1 MKKLFMFLAVAG
13 LATFGIACSSSDD
26 SDEPIDGITL
36 VVTASNATAE
46 IGETVTFTVNEG
58 TTDVTVDADIYI
70 NGTIAPDKKLTSKTE
85 GEFKVVAKKANAI
98 DSEEIIVKFGPKAV
112 KKLVLTATPTTI
124 DIDTE
129 TVFKVILNNTD
140 VTARATIKVEGII
153 VTGGK
158 YRGTAVG
165 SYIARASLAGSED
178 SNEVT
183 IIVKEADVVPP
194 TENFLKVGNAVKDLK
209 LTNVFQFFKFGG
221 VNFQTVTR
229 DGALYVPFGFRTF
242 ISDTGQ
248 STIEDYKN
256 FIGFTVYVKQAVAVG
271 REVTNANV
279 VRPWQVDG
287 NVAGNWI
294 IGDVYGAM
302 NAVDFDASEEIDLS
316 FSFTNPPAPRMTT
329 GEWKFNI
336 VGGLTLNTALSI
348 DAAFDGVF
356 VGYYNINASTA
367 TAVLSIDSKK
377 ALKNNAKM
385 YRVRTK

>member
-1 MKKLFMFLAVAG
+1 MRKLFMFLTVAT
-13 LATFGIACSSSDD
+13 LATFGMACSSSDD
-26 SDEPIDGITL
+26 SDGPADGIAL
-36 VVTASNATAE
+36 VVNASKTTAE
-46 IGETVTFTVNEG
+46 IGETVTFTVIEG
-58 TTDVTVDADIYI
+58 TDDVTAASDIYI
-70 NGTIAPDKKLTSKTE
+70 NGTIAPDKKLTSTTE
-85 GEFKVVAKKANAI
+85 GEFKVVAKKAKAI

-112 KKLVLTATPTTI
+112 KKLVLTATPSTI

-221 VNFQTVTR
+221 VNFQTVIR

-256 FIGFTVYVKQAVAVG
+256 FIGFTVYVKQNVAVG
-271 REVTNANV
+271 RDVNNANV

-287 NVAGNWI
+287 SVEENLLL
-294 IGDVYGAM
+294 GDIYGAI
-302 NAVDFDASEEIDLS
+302 NAVDFDANGETNVS
-316 FSFTNPPAPRMTT
+316 FTFTNPPAPGTAK
-329 GEWKFNI
+329 GIWKFNI
-336 VGGLTLNTALSI
+336 EGGGTLNTGLSI
-348 DAAFDGVF
+348 DADFKGVF
-356 VGYYNINASTA
+356 EGYFNQSATTA
-367 TAVLSIDSKK
+367 TAVVNINSKK
-377 ALKNNAKM
+377 ALENNAKRF
-385 YRVRTK
+385 RVSTK